1 MTLKSDNAPSGRA
14 SHSPALWLVHIAA
27 LIFVLMWGVSFVSPK
42 VLILHQ
48 MGPVEIYVYRF
59 AIAYLM
65 ILLISHKR
73 FRSYSWRDE
82 WRFLLCG
89 LSAGSIYFIAENTA
103 LEYTFTTNVS
113 LLTSLSPLITI
124 FLLAFIYKT
133 EKPGRG
139 MVLGSFIAFIG
150 AACVIFNSS
159 SSDAQTAS
167 SPLLGDALSIAAAF
181 SWAVYSIVLRGLSA
195 NYDVW
200 YITRK
205 TFFYGVV
212 TALPFLLIEPHLHNP
227 LTLLTDGDILL
238 NLLFLSV
245 GCSAVAYLLWSLCI
259 RHLGAVTAN
268 NYMYLQAVVTMVA
281 SYFIVD
287 EPITAIGIIGCAL
300 VIGGLWIG
308 EKLNRRPN

>member
-1 MTLKSDNAPSGRA
+1 MTLKTDNAPSGRA
-14 SHSPALWLVHIAA
+14 SHSPALWLIHIAA
-27 LIFVLMWGVSFVSPK
+27 LTFVLMWGVSFVSTR
-42 VLILHQ
+42 VLILHH

-59 AIAYLM
+59 AVAYLM

-82 WRFLLCG
+82 WRFMLCG

-103 LEYTFTTNVS
+103 LKYTFTTNVS

-124 FLLAFIYKT
+124 FLLAFIYKS

-139 MVLGSFIAFIG
+139 MVLGSFVAFIG

-159 SSDAQTAS
+159 SNNEVGFN
-167 SPLLGDALSIAAAF
+167 PLGDLLSIAAAF
-181 SWAVYSIVLRGLSA
+181 SWAVYSIILRGLSA

-200 YITRK
+200 FITRK
-205 TFFYGVV
+205 TFFYGVI
-212 TALPFLLIEPHLHNP
+212 TALPFLAFGPQLNNPIELLSDTMV
-227 LTLLTDGDILL
+227 LT

-245 GCSAVAYLLWSLCI
+245 GCSAVAYLLWSLCV

-268 NYMYLQAVVTMVA
+268 NYMYLQAVVTMIA
-281 SYFIVD
+281 AYFIVN